1 MKVYVAI
8 EEDRGMGP
16 MVLGVSMHKHE
27 AEKAACGSHDFVQEE
42 DLDIESLIR
51 DCCDGETR
59 DDIISSFANR
69 LGMPELLE
77 LI

>member
-8 EEDRGMGP
+8 AEDWDFGP

-27 AEKAACGSHDFVQEE
+27 AEKVSGFWDEVQEE

-59 DDIISSFANR
+59 DDIISNFANR
-69 LGMPELLE
+69 FGMPELLK